1 MTTIDTTFGPL
12 PGPLLKKWG
21 RTVTFHQ
28 ATGTP
33 NYNPTT
39 GSITTTA
46 TNYTAKAVITRVS
59 TAEATGLVQT
69 TDYKL
74 LIAPREI
81 GGNYITTADSF
92 TFTRGNRS
100 IRGKVIDVTT
110 YEGDAPVMFIVF
122 VRPQ

>member
-21 RTVTFHQ
+21 RTVTFHKS
-28 ATGTP
+28 TGTP

-39 GSITTTA
+39 GAITTTA
-46 TNYTAKAVITRVS
+46 TPYTAKAVITRVT
-59 TAEATGLVQT
+59 TAEATGLLQT

-74 LIAPREI
+74 LIAPSEI
-81 GGNYITTADSF
+81 GGNYITTADTF

-100 IRGKVIDVTT
+100 IRSKVIDVTT

>member
-21 RTVTFHQ
+21 RTVTLHKS
-28 ATGTP
+28 TGTP
-33 NYNPTT
+33 NYDPAT
-39 GSITTTA
+39 GAITTTA
-46 TNYTAKAVITRVS
+46 TTYTAKAVITRV
-59 TAEATGLVQT
+59 TAAELTGTLQT

-74 LIAPREI
+74 LIAPTEI

>member
-46 TNYTAKAVITRVS
+46 TNYTAKAVITRV
-59 TAEATGLVQT
+59 TAAELTGTLQT

-74 LIAPREI
+74 LIAPSEI

>member
-1 MTTIDTTFGPL
+1 VCSSDL
-12 PGPLLKKWG
+12 
-21 RTVTFHQ
+21 
-28 ATGTP
+28 
-33 NYNPTT
+33 NPTT
-39 GSITTTA
+39 GSITTST
-46 TNYTAKAVITRVS
+46 TTHTAKAVITRVT

-74 LIAPREI
+74 LIAPSEI
-81 GGNYITTADSF
+81 GGNYITTADNF
-92 TFTRGNRS
+92 TFTRGNRR